1 MPPVEA
7 SKSGVCRANLR
18 DVFGYNSGSEQ
29 ISDSFVLGDD
39 VHHIAL
45 TVSGAALKFYK
56 KKHEQ
61 QNYRVK
67 IVPFDLRNKFVR
79 SFFLEFGLGL
89 DMTFWVGISSC
100 SCFSGSSP

>member
-79 SFFLEFGLGL
+79 IFFWNLG
-89 DMTFWVGISSC
+89 VG
-100 SCFSGSSP
+100 

>member
-18 DVFGYNSGSEQ
+18 DVFGYNAGSEQ
-29 ISDSFVLGDD
+29 ISDSFALDDD
-39 VHHIAL
+39 VHQIAL
-45 TVSGAALKFYK
+45 TLSGVALKFYK

-61 QNYRVK
+61 QSYRIK

-79 SFFLEFGLGL
+79 IL
-89 DMTFWVGISSC
+89 
-100 SCFSGSSP
+100 FS